1 MSKNDIQLSTFA
13 IEKGKSGSVSFKNI
27 LSSLKHYWYVFPIT
41 VIVMLIG
48 AFGYLKFAQPVYEIK
63 ATLLIN
69 QDKTTDTQPQQSV
82 LDKIDLPNSSDIT
95 ENEIAKLKSIDL
107 IREVITKLQLATI
120 YKTKV
125 DGVPHDLY
133 SALPFKFSYV
143 KLNKDAGDGPHTIK
157 IIVNN
162 DNSFTYLN
170 ADGGGVRYS
179 FSAPVSTEIGTWKL
193 DPSPL
198 TKHYTNSAITITLL
212 DTDKLAVAY
221 QKLID
226 ASLQDKLSSAVD
238 LSITDNNKQRGKD
251 ILNQLIFYY
260 NNSDIEAKEKETQ
273 STIEF
278 INQRLDS
285 LTGELSHAE
294 KNIES
299 FKSSN
304 QLTDISSDSKFNLDN
319 LQANDTKLNDLNVQL
334 SVINGIENYI
344 NSPQNK
350 DNVPA
355 TLGITDP
362 TLVSSIERL
371 SVLQLDRQK
380 LLATTPETNPDFEA
394 LNRQIQTTRAAIRE
408 NVQNIKSSLL
418 NARQKVQ
425 SVSSKVESSITSMP
439 AQEREYVSIKRQQ
452 AIKENLYIYLLQKR
466 EEVSL
471 KYATT
476 VKNYRVIDNSYA
488 GPIKWPV
495 PNVIYAAAFLLGL
508 ILPMG
513 FIYLKDITAGTIV
526 DPDLIEEQTNQPIFS
541 EISTSKVNEA
551 IVINNKK
558 SDIVS
563 EQFRTLRSKFHYIGD
578 PDEKTK
584 VILLT
589 SSVANEGKSFV
600 TSNLGVALASTGK
613 KTVILELDLRKS
625 KISETFGLSDDHL
638 GLTDFFESKAQ
649 LDAIIRPI
657 VATPMLDVISRGTFV
672 TNPSELLEND
682 QLRSLIDQLKTTY
695 DYILVD
701 SPPVHLVTDALIISR
716 FTQTTLYLIRQGFT
730 MKSELKYIKGLISE
744 DKLPN
749 IQIIFNGINNKR
761 YGYGYEYNNSY
772 YTSK

>member
-13 IEKGKSGSVSFKNI
+13 IEKGKSGSVSIKNI
-27 LSSLKHYWYVFPIT
+27 LSGLKHYWYIFPIT
-41 VIVMLIG
+41 VIVMLSA
-48 AFGYLKFAQPVYEIK
+48 AFVYLKFAQPVYEIK

-82 LDKIDLPNSSDIT
+82 LDKIDLPSSSDIT

-120 YKTKV
+120 YKTKI
-125 DGVPHDLY
+125 DDVPHDLY
-133 SALPFKFSYV
+133 SALPFKFLYV
-143 KLNKDAGDGPHTIK
+143 KPNKDAGDGPHTIK
-157 IIVNN
+157 VVVNN
-162 DNSFTYLN
+162 NNSFTYLN
-170 ADGGGVRYS
+170 ADGGLVKYS

-193 DPSPL
+193 EPSPL
-198 TKHYTNSAITITLL
+198 TKRYINSTITITLL
-212 DTDKLAVAY
+212 DTDRLAVTY

-226 ASLQDKLSSAVD
+226 ASLEDKLSSAVD

-304 QLTDISSDSKFNLDN
+304 QLTDISSDSKYDLDN

-334 SVINGIENYI
+334 SVINGIESYI

-394 LNRQIQTTRAAIRE
+394 LNRQIQTTRAAIKE

-425 SVSSKVESSITSMP
+425 SVSSKVESNITSMP

-476 VKNYRVIDNSYA
+476 VKNYRVIDNSYS

-495 PNVIYAAAFLLGL
+495 ANVVYAAAFFLGL
-508 ILPMG
+508 IFPMG
-513 FIYLKDITAGTIV
+513 FIYLKNITAGTII
-526 DPDLIEEQTNQPIFS
+526 DPDVIEEHINQPIFS
-541 EISTSKVNEA
+541 EISTSKANDV
-551 IVINNKK
+551 IVINSKK

-563 EQFRTLRSKFHYIGD
+563 EQFRTLRSKLHYIGD
-578 PDEKTK
+578 PNEKSK
-584 VILLT
+584 IILIT

-613 KTVILELDLRKS
+613 KTIILELDLRKS
-625 KISETFGLSDDHL
+625 KISETFGLSDEHL
-638 GLTDFFESKAQ
+638 GLTDFFESKVQ

-657 VATPMLDVISRGTFV
+657 VTAPILDIISRGTFV

-682 QLRSLIDQLKTTY
+682 QLRNLIDQLKTTY

-701 SPPVHLVTDALIISR
+701 SPPIHLVTDALIISR
-716 FTQTTLYLIRQGFT
+716 FTHTTLYLIRQGFT

-744 DKLPN
+744 NKLPN
-749 IQIIFNGINNKR
+749 IQIIFNGVNNKR